1 METCELYC
9 DESCTVMKNEWFK
22 HLNQSKEV
30 QFKEVCV
37 QFNTMNPNENR
48 VIHVNKYDIKLF
60 KRESPCFIF
69 WIMWILWS
77 PQFQLTKQSEIEC
90 ETCFLHSRNKNMYDT
105 SEIDILLYSYC
116 SYMNTILYPTHT
128 WKLIP
133 WNSMCTSTSNKLV
146 TQQQYDINNNNR
158 LRFRNGSP
166 SLLLEGV
173 NTNNNSRIVT
183 FWTPSHKSLLKQ
195 SISKPKTSKPT
206 KATY

>member
-37 QFNTMNPNENR
+37 QFNNTNPNENR
-48 VIHVNKYDIKLF
+48 VIHVNKYNIKLF

-90 ETCFLHSRNKNMYDT
+90 ETCFLHSRNKNMYRVWDRY
-105 SEIDILLYSYC
+105 SSLFLLFLHEH
-116 SYMNTILYPTHT
+116 N
-128 WKLIP
+128 LI
-133 WNSMCTSTSNKLV
+133 SNPYLK
-146 TQQQYDINNNNR
+146 
-158 LRFRNGSP
+158 
-166 SLLLEGV
+166 V
-173 NTNNNSRIVT
+173 NTMKLHVHINI
-183 FWTPSHKSLLKQ
+183 KQ
-195 SISKPKTSKPT
+195 IGNTT
-206 KATY
+206 TIRYQ